1 MYEVRLSIREG
12 LTFDDVLLVPKFSD
26 VTSRSQTDLSTQLSR
41 NISLNIPLISANMDT
56 VTEASMA
63 VAISREGG
71 IGIIHRFLTIQEEVN
86 EVLKVKRSGSVMIEN
101 PYTVNTEQTIQNAF
115 DIMNEKQVS
124 GLLVTDSNFKLV
136 GILTERDVLFEPP
149 DCSKLVKELMTKDV
163 VTAKPGIDLQQAKE
177 ILKKNRIE
185 KLPLIDNENFVKG
198 LITSQDI
205 SDLEKYPNASKDKK
219 GRPLVGAAVGVRGDF
234 MERTEALIEAGADA
248 IVVDIAHGHSEN
260 AINTVKNIKK
270 AFPNCD
276 LIAGNVA
283 TAQATEDL
291 IKAGVDSVKVGVGS
305 GSICITRVITGSGVP
320 QLTAVLDCAKVGK
333 DHGIPIISDGGTR
346 NSGDATKALAAGAS
360 SIMVGSIL
368 GGTDETPGTTITKN
382 GKRFKIY
389 RGMASLSASMGRKRK
404 ETGAFELTDDLNDY
418 VAEGVEAMVPYRG
431 SVTDIIIQITGGIRS
446 GLSYCGGHNIKQMQE
461 NAEFIKISRAGFA
474 ESQPHDVELM

>member
-1 MYEVRLSIREG
+1 LNIREG

-26 VTSRSQTDLSTQLSR
+26 VSSRSETDLSTQLSR
-41 NISLNIPLISANMDT
+41 NISINIPLISANMDT

-63 VAISREGG
+63 VTIAREGG

-101 PYTVNTEQTIQNAF
+101 PYTINTEQTIQNAL
-115 DIMNEKQVS
+115 ITMNEKQVS
-124 GLLVTDSNFKLV
+124 GLLVVDSNSKLV
-136 GILTERDVLFEPP
+136 GILTERDVLFEPL
-149 DCSKLVKELMTKDV
+149 DCSKLVRDLMTKDV
-163 VTAKPGIDLQQAKE
+163 VTAKQGIDLEKSKE

-185 KLPLIDNENFVKG
+185 KLPIIDDNNLVKG

-205 SDLEKYPNASKDKK
+205 SNLEKYPNASKDNK
-219 GRPLVGAAVGVRGDF
+219 GRPIVGAAVGVKGDF
-234 MERTEALIEAGADA
+234 MERTEALIDAGTDA

-270 AFPNCD
+270 AFPNCE

-283 TAQATEDL
+283 TAKGTEDL
-291 IKAGVDSVKVGVGS
+291 IKAGVDAVKVGVGS

-320 QLTAVLDCAKVGK
+320 QLTAVMDCAKVGNE
-333 DHGIPIISDGGTR
+333 HGIPIISDGGTR
-346 NSGDATKALAAGAS
+346 TSGDATKALAAGAS
-360 SIMVGSIL
+360 SIMVGGIF

-382 GKRFKIY
+382 NKRFKIY
-389 RGMASLSASMGRKRK
+389 RGMASLGASMGRKTR
-404 ETGAFELTDDLNDY
+404 ETGAFELTDDINDY
-418 VAEGVEAMVPYRG
+418 VAEGVDAMVPYKG
-431 SVTDIIIQITGGIRS
+431 SVTDIITQITGGIRS
-446 GLSYCGGHNIKQMQE
+446 GLSYCGAHNIEQMHK

-474 ESQPHDVELM
+474 ESQPHDVDVM

>member
-1 MYEVRLSIREG
+1 MNIREG

-41 NISLNIPLISANMDT
+41 NISINIPLISANMDT

-63 VAISREGG
+63 VTIAREGG

-101 PYTVNTEQTIQNAF
+101 PYTINPEQTIQNAF
-115 DIMNEKQVS
+115 TTMNEKQVS
-124 GLLVTDSNFKLV
+124 GLLVVDSNSKLV

-149 DCSKLVKELMTKDV
+149 NCSKLVKDLMTKDV
-163 VTAKPGIDLQQAKE
+163 VTAKQGIDLEKSKE

-185 KLPLIDNENFVKG
+185 KLPIIDDNNLVKG

-205 SDLEKYPNASKDKK
+205 SNLEKYPNASKDNK
-219 GRPLVGAAVGVRGDF
+219 GRPIVGAAVGVKGDF
-234 MERTEALIEAGADA
+234 MERTEALIDAGTDA

-270 AFPNCD
+270 AFPNCE

-283 TAQATEDL
+283 TAKGTEDL
-291 IKAGVDSVKVGVGS
+291 IKAGVDAVKVGVGS

-320 QLTAVLDCAKVGK
+320 QLTAVMDCAKIG
-333 DHGIPIISDGGTR
+333 
-346 NSGDATKALAAGAS
+346 N
-360 SIMVGSIL
+360 
-368 GGTDETPGTTITKN
+368 E
-382 GKRFKIY
+382 Y
-389 RGMASLSASMGRKRK
+389 MA
-404 ETGAFELTDDLNDY
+404 Y
-418 VAEGVEAMVPYRG
+418 
-431 SVTDIIIQITGGIRS
+431 Q
-446 GLSYCGGHNIKQMQE
+446 
-461 NAEFIKISRAGFA
+461 
-474 ESQPHDVELM
+474 

>member
-1 MYEVRLSIREG
+1 LNIREG

-41 NISLNIPLISANMDT
+41 NISINIPLISANMDT

-63 VAISREGG
+63 VTIAREGG

-101 PYTVNTEQTIQNAF
+101 PYTITPNKTIQNALTT
-115 DIMNEKQVS
+115 MNEKQVS
-124 GLLVTDSNFKLV
+124 GLLVVDSNSKLV

-149 DCSKLVKELMTKDV
+149 NCSKLVKDLMTKAV
-163 VTAKPGIDLQQAKE
+163 VTAKQGIDLEKSKE

-185 KLPLIDNENFVKG
+185 KLPIIDDNTLVKG

-205 SDLEKYPNASKDKK
+205 SNLEKYPNASKDNK
-219 GRPLVGAAVGVRGDF
+219 GRPIVGAAVGVKGDF
-234 MERTEALIEAGADA
+234 MERTEALIDAGTDA

-270 AFPNCD
+270 AFPNCE

-283 TAQATEDL
+283 TAKGTEDL
-291 IKAGVDSVKVGVGS
+291 IKAGVDAVNVGVGS

-320 QLTAVLDCAKVGK
+320 QLTAVMDCAKVGNE
-333 DHGIPIISDGGTR
+333 HGIPIISDGGTR
-346 NSGDATKALAAGAS
+346 ISGDATKALAAGAS
-360 SIMVGSIL
+360 SIMVGGIF

-382 GKRFKIY
+382 NKRFKIY
-389 RGMASLSASMGRKRK
+389 RGMASLAASMGRKTK
-404 ETGAFELTDDLNDY
+404 ETGTLELTDDINEY
-418 VAEGVEAMVPYRG
+418 VAEGVEGMVPYKG
-431 SVTDIIIQITGGIRS
+431 SVTDIITQMTGGIRS
-446 GLSYCGGHNIKQMQE
+446 GLSYCGAHNIKQMHE

-474 ESQPHDVELM
+474 ESQPHDVDVM